1 MNEYLT
7 ALRKR
12 WLVIVL
18 LAVVGAGIGY
28 YQAQTA
34 TPLYRASSEM
44 YVSLARGD
52 TTGELVQGSTYTR
65 SLVESFVQL
74 ATTPKVLDPVV
85 DDLGLTISSHALAGA
100 VSATSPLNTVI
111 IQVTAVSKNPDR
123 AAAIANSVAAHL
135 SETVVDLSPTS
146 ESGAATVKMNVVA
159 PATAPTAPF
168 SPNKKMKVATGLVG
182 GLAIGVV
189 IALLVARL
197 DTRVRTVKDLPTE
210 PERAL
215 LGTIPQ
221 DKAIRK
227 HGARAIMVFPH
238 APLAESYRRVR
249 TNLQFLNVSKPV
261 TVVVISSAVP
271 NEGKSLT
278 SINLALTMAEQGKR
292 VLLVDADLRRSSIAM
307 ECGLEGSA
315 GLSTVL
321 VGEAT
326 MDEVVQPWGA
336 PNLDVI
342 TAGATPP
349 NPGHLVESEAMTR
362 FIAAAR
368 AEYDFVVVDAPPM
381 LAVTDAAVL
390 GRQTDG
396 VIVVA
401 GSSKVRRHEL
411 RDALA
416 SLDAIEVTCLGIVLN
431 KVRTGRGDSYSYSY
445 TYSTR
450 NKRSRRRRRRGTTT
464 EPRTQAAAR
473 LAAIAAG
480 ELPTPATPVPE
491 VKAVDVPEPMPP
503 ADRPVETERV
513 GSHAAVD
520 VPEKAQE
527 PDALV
532 EPATTEPVD
541 QHESTELDEPLAER
555 EHVDELELAEDDELS
570 RDEASART

>member
-1 MNEYLT
+1 MNEYIT

-12 WLVIVL
+12 WVVVVL
-18 LAVVGAGIGY
+18 LAVLGAGYGY
-28 YQAQTA
+28 YQVQAA

-85 DDLGLTISSHALAGA
+85 DELGLTVTSRSLAGA
-100 VSATSPLNTVI
+100 ISSTSPLNTNI
-111 IQVTAVSKNPDR
+111 IQVTAVSKNPER
-123 AAAIANSVAAHL
+123 AAALANSVAKHL

-146 ESGAATVKMNVVA
+146 ESGAATVKMNVVSA
-159 PATAPTAPF
+159 AIPPNAPF
-168 SPNKKMKVATGLVG
+168 SPNKKIKVATGLVG
-182 GLAIGVV
+182 GLALGVV
-189 IALLVARL
+189 IALMIARL
-197 DTRVRTVKDLPTE
+197 DTRVRTISDLPTE
-210 PERAL
+210 PERAV
-215 LGTIPQ
+215 LGAIPQ

-227 HGARAIMVFPH
+227 HGARATLLFPH
-238 APLAESYRRVR
+238 APLAEAYRRVR
-249 TNLQFLNVSKPV
+249 TNLQFLNVGTPV
-261 TVVVISSAVP
+261 RIVVTSSAVP
-271 NEGKSLT
+271 NEGKSMT
-278 SINLALTMAEQGKR
+278 SINLALTMAEQGKH
-292 VLLVDADLRRSSIAM
+292 VLLVDADMRRASVAI

-326 MDEVVQPWGA
+326 LEDVVQPWGS
-336 PNLDVI
+336 PHLDVI

-349 NPGHLVESEAMTR
+349 NPGHLIESEAMSR
-362 FIAAAR
+362 FLAKAR
-368 AEYDFVVVDAPPM
+368 AEYEFVVVDAPPL

-401 GSSKVRRHEL
+401 GSNTVRRHEL

-431 KVRTGRGDSYSYSY
+431 KVRTDRSSGTTYSY

-450 NKRSRRRRRRGTTT
+450 SKRARRRRRRGS
-464 EPRTQAAAR
+464 AAQTPASAR

-480 ELPTPATPVPE
+480 EDPDALAAGTPPAPIAATAAEPAVNESEVTVEESGATAEPTVGTDRAETSGVDEPDELPLLSASASPGDSE
-491 VKAVDVPEPMPP
+491 HHGRHDDVPEP
-503 ADRPVETERV
+503 
-513 GSHAAVD
+513 
-520 VPEKAQE
+520 
-527 PDALV
+527 L
-532 EPATTEPVD
+532 
-541 QHESTELDEPLAER
+541 EPL
-555 EHVDELELAEDDELS
+555 DDLT
-570 RDEASART
+570 RDEAGVRN